1 MSRRIVVLLAL
12 ALVGCAGAR
21 PERMA
26 PPPAFALAD
35 ADRDQVVAEAEWQA
49 SGQELFERLDRD
61 GDGTLDAAEL
71 AEGFEVLDLD
81 GDGAIETE
89 EVAGLVELGDRDGDG
104 ALSRDEYGQID
115 WQRIN
120 LDVNRDGRIT
130 AAEFFDGRRRVFVEA
145 DRDRDGRLQAHEIDP
160 VRFTIIRF

>member
-1 MSRRIVVLLAL
+1 VKRLLVGLLLLAL
-12 ALVGCAGAR
+12 AGCADQR
-21 PERMA
+21 QDHVA
-26 PPPAFALAD
+26 PPPAFELAD
-35 ADRDQVVAEAEWQA
+35 ADRDQVVVEAEWQA

-81 GDGAIETE
+81 GDGAIEPE
-89 EVAGLVELGDRDGDG
+89 EGAGVIELGDRDGDG

-115 WQRIN
+115 GQRIN
-120 LDVNRDGRIT
+120 LDVNRDGQISAT
-130 AAEFFDGRRRVFVEA
+130 EFFDGRRRVFVET